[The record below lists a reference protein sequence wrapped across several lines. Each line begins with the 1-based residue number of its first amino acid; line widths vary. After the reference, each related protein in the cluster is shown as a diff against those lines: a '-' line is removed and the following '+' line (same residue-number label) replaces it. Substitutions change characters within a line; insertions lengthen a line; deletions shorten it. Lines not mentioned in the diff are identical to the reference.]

1 MIFFPLKLSV
11 FLLVHNFCSHNLI
24 ISALT
29 TTSRCTGPLVARFL
43 YPLQLLVSSLCVVA
57 PCINCLLT
65 TFEPCPLHHL
75 SYPYPD
81 PDGLGIT
88 HHHYS
93 IHLLCITP
101 PMSCFY
107 LFIFLLGLRNFYGI
121 CWFQNPTYLSFCS
134 VLISQLW

>member
-1 MIFFPLKLSV
+1 MAPHTISLFSPKISYIFYIRKLCFYDFFPLKLSV

-29 TTSRCTGPLVARFL
+29 TTSRCIGPLAAGFL

-101 PMSCFY
+101 PMS
-107 LFIFLLGLRNFYGI
+107 
-121 CWFQNPTYLSFCS
+121 
-134 VLISQLW
+134 